1 MNRNEIIIFETEDH
15 QIKLEV
21 NVESETVWLSA
32 NQMALLFERD
42 EKTIRKHINN
52 VFSESEVD
60 KINNTQKMRV
70 EGVKQ
75 LVPFYT
81 LDVII
86 SVGYRVKSKRGVE
99 FRRWANSVLKQYI
112 LEGYAVNDSRIKQLG
127 EVIRIMKRTENE
139 LDSKQVL
146 SVIEKYSNALDLLD
160 SYDHQNMTRPKGNEA
175 TYVLQYEECM
185 DVIQSM
191 RFGDESDLFGK
202 EKDDSFKGS
211 IGNIYQSFGGVD
223 IYESLEE
230 KAANLL
236 YFVTKNH
243 SFFDGNKRIAATMFL
258 YFLDK
263 NNALFVDGKKKM
275 EDSTLVA
282 LTIMIAESSPEE
294 KEMSGSPIIQ
304 DGKLVGAVTHVLVND
319 PTRGYGIF
327 AQTMLEQA
335 HSVAGTDVAA

>member
-1 MNRNEIIIFETEDH
+1 MSEAASTSNIVLFESSDGEVRLDVAVDVGKDEIWLNR
-15 QIKLEV
+15 
-21 NVESETVWLSA
+21 S
-32 NQMALLFERD
+32 QMSLLFDRD
-42 EKTIRKHINN
+42 VKTIGKHIANALKEELEN
-52 VFSESEVD
+52 SPKPTVAKFATVQKEGEREVERQ
-60 KINNTQKMRV
+60 IEYYN
-70 EGVKQ
+70 
-75 LVPFYT
+75 

-112 LEGYAVNDSRIKQLG
+112 LKGYAVNDNRIRQLG

-139 LDSKQVL
+139 LDSRQVL
-146 SVIEKYSNALDLLD
+146 SVIEKYSSALDLLD
-160 SYDHQNMTRPKGNEA
+160 SYDHQNMTRPEGNRA
-175 TYVLQYEECM
+175 TYVLTYKECM

-211 IGNIYQSFGGVD
+211 IGNIYQSFGGTD

-236 YFVTKNH
+236 YLVTKNH

-263 NNALFVDGKKKM
+263 NEVLFIDGQKKI
-275 EDSTLVA
+275 EDAALVA
-282 LTIMIAESSPEE
+282 LTIMIAESRPEE
-294 KEMSGSPIIQ
+294 KEMMISVIM
-304 DGKLVGAVTHVLVND
+304 NC
-319 PTRGYGIF
+319 
-327 AQTMLEQA
+327 ML
-335 HSVAGTDVAA
+335 

>member
-1 MNRNEIIIFETEDH
+1 MKKNEIVIFETED
-15 QIKLEV
+15 KLITIPV
-21 NVESETVWLSA
+21 AVENETVWLTA
-32 NQMALLFERD
+32 NQMALLFDRD

-52 VFSESEVD
+52 VFLEDEVD
-60 KINNTQKMRV
+60 KDNNTQKMRV
-70 EGVKQ
+70 DGVKQ

-112 LEGYAVNDSRIKQLG
+112 LKGYAVNDSRIRQLG

-139 LDSKQVL
+139 LDGRQVL
-146 SVIEKYSNALDLLD
+146 SVIERYSSALDLLD
-160 SYDHQNMTRPKGNEA
+160 SYDHQNMIRPEGNRA
-175 TYVLQYEECM
+175 TYVLTYEECM
-185 DVIQSM
+185 NVIQSM

-263 NNALFVDGKKKM
+263 NEALFADGKKKI
-275 EDSTLVA
+275 EDATLVA
-282 LTIMIAESSPEE
+282 LTIMIAESRPEE
-294 KEMSGSPIIQ
+294 KEMMISVIM
-304 DGKLVGAVTHVLVND
+304 NC
-319 PTRGYGIF
+319 
-327 AQTMLEQA
+327 ML
-335 HSVAGTDVAA
+335 